1 MPIKGLFGQM
11 TLRLFPVEDRWTVLE
26 LGSSTFEGQ
35 RPSFCDPAAAFEA
48 EDLEPIAGQLRRSW
62 TILNRNSPV
71 DDLWCQ
77 EWSKHG
83 PWARLVPELNSAR
96 KYFSRGLEHGFSS
109 RLALFLTTSKC
120 YQTCRFHYFLPGVG
134 NISFSAFR
142 NGKPILFY
150 SAWYR
155 FPHNLIYTR
164 EKKPYEYYTTF

>member
-1 MPIKGLFGQM
+1 MWYQVFVETMFIGKTSACQSQVFSVKWRGAF
-11 TLRLFPVEDRWTVLE
+11 FPVEDRWTVLE

-35 RPSFCDPAAAFEA
+35 GPSFCDPAAAFEA

-96 KYFSRGLEHGFSS
+96 KYFSKGLEHGFSS
-109 RLALFLTTSKC
+109 RFPNNHVLLPDLPLSLFLTW
-120 YQTCRFHYFLPGVG
+120 RG
-134 NISFSAFR
+134 
-142 NGKPILFY
+142 
-150 SAWYR
+150 
-155 FPHNLIYTR
+155 
-164 EKKPYEYYTTF
+164 